1 MQEQVARPPWIRQTY
16 GRGVRS
22 VRVFAQRSPYAAAWG
37 VVALLLILMAIAAP
51 VLAPQTITWFD
62 VDKIGGAPPDT
73 SNLLGTDTIGRDM
86 LSRII
91 YGARISL
98 FVALCSVFLG
108 TTAGA
113 IWGIATGYIGGKFD
127 LASERL
133 VEIWLS
139 IPGLILAFLLVLA
152 IGASVTTVI
161 IAIGTGYV
169 PGTERIIRSVVLSV
183 KETPYV
189 DGARA
194 VGASPL
200 RIMARHVAPQC
211 IAPYL
216 VLATMGLG
224 GAIIA
229 EASLSFLGLG
239 IRPPTP
245 SWGNMLGEASILLYP
260 LWWYVV
266 FPGVFITLTVM
277 SFNLFGDGIRD
288 ALDPRLRGNR

>member
-1 MQEQVARPPWIRQTY
+1 MQEQAARLPLIRQTY
-16 GRGVRS
+16 TKGVRGVRA
-22 VRVFAQRSPYAAAWG
+22 FARRSPYATAWG

-51 VLAPQTITWFD
+51 ILAPETITWFD
-62 VDKIGGAPPDT
+62 VYKMSQPPDS
-73 SNLLGTDTIGRDM
+73 SNLLGTDQIGRDL
-86 LSRII
+86 LSRLIH
-91 YGARISL
+91 GARVSL
-98 FVALCSVFLG
+98 FVALASVFLG
-108 TTAGA
+108 TTAGTA
-113 IWGIATGYIGGKFD
+113 WGIATGYLGGKFD
-127 LASERL
+127 LVSERL
-133 VEIWLS
+133 VEVWLS
-139 IPGLILAFLLVLA
+139 IPGLILAFLLVLVL
-152 IGASVTTVI
+152 GASMWTVI

-194 VGASPL
+194 IGASPL

-211 IAPYL
+211 VAPFL

-260 LWWYVV
+260 LWWMVI

-288 ALDPRLRGNR
+288 ALDPRLRGTR

>member
-1 MQEQVARPPWIRQTY
+1 MQEQVARFPWIRQTY
-16 GRGVRS
+16 GKSVRS
-22 VRVFAQRSPYAAAWG
+22 VRTFAQRSPYAAAWG

-51 VLAPQTITWFD
+51 ILAPQTITWFD
-62 VDKIGGAPPDT
+62 VDKIGGVPPDT

-133 VEIWLS
+133 VEVWLS

-169 PGTERIIRSVVLSV
+169 PGTERIVRSVVLSV

-211 IAPYL
+211 VAPYL

-288 ALDPRLRGNR
+288 ALDPRLRGSR

>member
-1 MQEQVARPPWIRQTY
+1 MQEQVARSPWIRQTY
-16 GRGVRS
+16 GKSVRS
-22 VRVFAQRSPYAAAWG
+22 VRTFAQRSPYAAAWG

-51 VLAPQTITWFD
+51 ILAPQTITWFD
-62 VDKIGGAPPDT
+62 VDKIGGTPPDT

-133 VEIWLS
+133 VEVWLS

-152 IGASVTTVI
+152 IGASVTTII

-200 RIMARHVAPQC
+200 RILARHVAPQC
-211 IAPYL
+211 VAPYL

-266 FPGVFITLTVM
+266 FPGRLHHADRHVVQPVRRRR
-277 SFNLFGDGIRD
+277 SGRPGPPP
-288 ALDPRLRGNR
+288 PR